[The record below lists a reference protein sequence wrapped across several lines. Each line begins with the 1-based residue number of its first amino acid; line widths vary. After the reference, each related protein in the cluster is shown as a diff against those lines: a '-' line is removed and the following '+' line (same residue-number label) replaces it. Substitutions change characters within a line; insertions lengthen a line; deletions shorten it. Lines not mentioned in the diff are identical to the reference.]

1 MADNTVTTEVAQ
13 VTTGVRTRDTK
24 QVYFSKVKIH
34 KLNAEGVRL
43 VKKELDLKYYEF
55 SSTAQLGDHVKKV
68 LKRRMIKGRRR
79 APLLKQLLCEC
90 YLFSF

>member
-68 LKRRMIKGRRR
+68 LKQTKANNDKRKAKG
-79 APLLKQLLCEC
+79 AAAQATAL
-90 YLFSF
+90 